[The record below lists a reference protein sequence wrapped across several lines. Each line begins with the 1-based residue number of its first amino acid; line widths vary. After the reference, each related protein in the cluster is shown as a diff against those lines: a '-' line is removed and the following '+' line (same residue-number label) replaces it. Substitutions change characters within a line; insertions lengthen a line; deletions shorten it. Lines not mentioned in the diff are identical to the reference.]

1 MNLVLIYIMNKLVVI
16 SILLISVSATAV
28 HKIDFSAINPNV
40 SDIFNGVRGLMSS
53 LFAKL
58 NAPQAATCLNVTLN
72 VEKIINDFNYLIKQK
87 FEAIKVLSLIG
98 NILIEAIAVID
109 SCYDVYVG
117 FDNIWK
123 YMVYYWKDPIYWLGQ
138 IGLNFLYNLIDFFAD
153 LGTIYTDMDE
163 GNYYDAGAVGGE
175 FIYNVFFITILPS

>member
-1 MNLVLIYIMNKLVVI
+1 MNLILIYIMNKLVVI
-16 SILLISVSATAV
+16 SILLISVTASEN
-28 HKIDFSAINPNV
+28 HKIDLSALNPNV
-40 SDIFNGVRGLMSS
+40 SDIFNVVRGLMSS

-72 VEKIINDFNYLIKQK
+72 VEKIISDFNYLIKQRL
-87 FEAIKVLSLIG
+87 EVLKVLSLVA

-123 YMVYYWKDPIYWLGQ
+123 YMVYYWQDPIYWMGQ

-163 GNYYDAGAVGGE
+163 GNYYGAGSVCGE
-175 FIYNVFFITILPS
+175 FIYNVFFITILP

>member
-1 MNLVLIYIMNKLVVI
+1 MNSVLIYIMNKLVAI
-16 SILLISVSATAV
+16 SILLICVSASTN
-28 HKIDFSAINPNV
+28 HTKLSELKPNV

-72 VEKIINDFNYLIKQK
+72 VEKIISDFNYLIKQK
-87 FEAIKVLSLIG
+87 LEVMKVLSLVA

-123 YMVYYWKDPIYWLGQ
+123 YMVYYWQDPIYWLGQ

-163 GNYYDAGAVGGE
+163 GNYYAAGAVGGE
-175 FIYNVFFITILPS
+175 FIYNVFFITILP